1 MLSNILYRVF
11 EEESVS
17 VNEDNMKAAL
27 EYVHAGQMEKDFKS
41 GSREL
46 YVSLEDVY
54 SIPRIGQE
62 SQVPIQ
68 MLLITTAQVS
78 RSKSQIRYYKIIC
91 FDRFYFLIIIST
103 LTL

>member
-1 MLSNILYRVF
+1 MA
-11 EEESVS
+11 
-17 VNEDNMKAAL
+17 VNEDHMKAAL
-27 EYVHAGQMEKDFKS
+27 EYVNGGQMEKDFKS

-78 RSKSQIRYYKIIC
+78 RSNPGVVERFFVYLCMILSRIAFAII
-91 FDRFYFLIIIST
+91 F
-103 LTL
+103 

>member
-1 MLSNILYRVF
+1 VA
-11 EEESVS
+11 
-17 VNEDNMKAAL
+17 VNEDHMKAAL
-27 EYVHAGQMEKDFKS
+27 EYVNGGQMEKDFKS

-78 RSKSQIRYYKIIC
+78 RSNPVVVERFFVYLCIILSRIA
-91 FDRFYFLIIIST
+91 FAIIF
-103 LTL
+103 

>member
-1 MLSNILYRVF
+1 VLSNILYRVF
-11 EEESVS
+11 EEESVT
-17 VNEDNMKAAL
+17 VNEDHMKAAL
-27 EYVHAGQMEKDFKS
+27 EYVNGGQMEKDFKS

-78 RSKSQIRYYKIIC
+78 R
-91 FDRFYFLIIIST
+91 FLQSLKDFLFIYA
-103 LTL
+103 